1 MPNNR
6 KDHFY
11 YIWSAA
17 IILCLALVLFTLI
30 FVSCQGMATP
40 LEDSAASKKP
50 DVSAPVTSDDGSLP
64 ESEAPSNPDTPVDTS
79 GVELPQTDDF
89 GQEYLDRFVF
99 LGDSTT
105 YGLAA
110 YGIVRKEQVWTPTSG
125 TFSLFDQAHIKV
137 KFPETGAELTI
148 EEILELKKPEY
159 MLVTLGVNGVS
170 NMPEDWFKSEYIA
183 LIGRIKQASPDTKI
197 IVNSIY
203 PIANSYAHQSQINNA
218 KIVDANKWI
227 ADIAAI
233 TGTRF
238 LNSHSCLV
246 NEDSV
251 LPEDMQNGDG
261 IHLTDAAFDKVME
274 YVRTHGYE

>member
-30 FVSCQGMATP
+30 FVSCQGTAAP
-40 LEDSAASKKP
+40 LEDPAASKKADTP
-50 DVSAPVTSDDGSLP
+50 APVTSDSTSPP
-64 ESEAPSNPDTPVDTS
+64 ESELPSNLETS
-79 GVELPQTDDF
+79 LNTSAVALQQTEDL
-89 GQEYLDRFVF
+89 GQEYIDKFIF

-105 YGLAA
+105 YGLSA

-125 TFSLFDQAHIKV
+125 TFSLFDQAHIKI
-137 KFPETGAELTI
+137 KYPETSEELTI
-148 EEILELKKPEY
+148 EEILELKKPEF
-159 MLVTLGVNGVS
+159 MLITLGVNGIS
-170 NMPEDWFKSEYIA
+170 TMPEDWFKSEYLS
-183 LIGRIKQASPDTKI
+183 LIGRIKKASPDTKI
-197 IVNSIY
+197 IINSIY
-203 PIANSYAHQSQINNA
+203 PIANSYAYQSEINNA
-218 KIVDANKWI
+218 KIEEANKWLI
-227 ADIAAI
+227 DIAAT

-246 NEDSV
+246 NESSV

-261 IHLTDAAFDKVME
+261 MHLTDAAFDKIMN
-274 YVRTHGYE
+274 YLRTHGYE

>member
-1 MPNNR
+1 MSNNR

-17 IILCLALVLFTLI
+17 IILCLVLVLFTLI
-30 FVSCQGMATP
+30 FVSCQGIASP
-40 LEDSAASKKP
+40 LEDPSAAKKTET
-50 DVSAPVTSDDGSLP
+50 SEPVTSDDGSPP
-64 ESEAPSNPDTPVDTS
+64 ESELPVNSGTQIDPSA
-79 GVELPQTDDF
+79 VELQQTEDF
-89 GQEYLDRFVF
+89 GQEYLDKFVF

-110 YGIVRKEQVWTPTSG
+110 YGIVRKEQVWTPTNG
-125 TFSLFDQAHIKV
+125 TFSLFDQAHIKI
-137 KFPETGAELTI
+137 KYPETGAELTI

-183 LIGRIKQASPDTKI
+183 LIGRIRRASPDTKI
-197 IVNSIY
+197 IINSIY
-203 PIANSYAHQSQINNA
+203 PIANSYAYQNEINNT
-218 KIVDANKWI
+218 KIVEANTWLI
-227 ADIAAI
+227 DIAAT

-246 NEDSV
+246 NEESV
-251 LPEDMQNGDG
+251 LPEDMHNSDG
-261 IHLTDAAFDKVME
+261 MHLTDAAFDKVMD
-274 YVRTHGYE
+274 YIRTHGYE